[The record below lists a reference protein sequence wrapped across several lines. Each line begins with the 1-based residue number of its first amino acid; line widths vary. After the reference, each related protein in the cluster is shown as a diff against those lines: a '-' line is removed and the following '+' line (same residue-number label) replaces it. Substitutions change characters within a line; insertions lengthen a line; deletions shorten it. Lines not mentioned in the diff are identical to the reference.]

1 MAFNSFDTRQVAELL
16 FERYD
21 TLNPMSVRLADMP
34 KWIVDLED
42 YEGGNPRELSEAHLK
57 AIQKAWYER
66 WKEEFGSP

>member
-1 MAFNSFDTRQVAELL
+1 MGFSSFDTRQVAELL

-21 TLNPMSVRLADMP
+21 TLNPMSVRLADIP

-42 YEGGNPRELSEAHLK
+42 YEGNPRELSEAQLR

-66 WKEEFGSP
+66 WQEEFGS